1 MDATISFV
9 DEKTGE
15 ESDNENDGNM
25 DDDSDSDGGRKL
37 ISHNGM

>member
-15 ESDNENDGNM
+15 ESDNENDGDM
-25 DDDSDSDGGRKL
+25 DDDYDSDGGGKQ
-37 ISHNGM
+37 ISHIGM